1 MPITLRGPRGGV
13 KIVLNADVSSG
24 LTKRGVAVEA
34 ETVEKGV
41 NALIARINLILY
53 LEKLLSISDLCFH
66 YNCDAIDYHQPPKIR
81 KRAIL
86 DNPLLSKYNHS

>member
-1 MPITLRGPRGGV
+1 MLVLTMPITLRGPRGGV

-53 LEKLLSISDLCFH
+53 LK
-66 YNCDAIDYHQPPKIR
+66 NC
-81 KRAIL
+81 
-86 DNPLLSKYNHS
+86 